1 MARKQ
6 TSQHKKQQRALQKRT
21 KRKQKLDRKRA
32 QEPVKDTPRRLLRRS
47 RLMPLEGA
55 WVQRDWQQQGEAR
68 VLVARAQPSDDLL
81 IANFGVDF
89 LCTGVRLSSYA
100 ANVDRDTFWKES
112 LPRLYDGE
120 PPSTIS
126 EAIANE
132 IIWGSVEYADNLGF
146 RPTSSFRET
155 QYILQPDGV
164 LPTSGTIEFGFDGR
178 PVYIP
183 YSHDNQLAIIRRLI
197 DAVGPD
203 GFAYVPRGEIP
214 DEVAALIPLDEI
226 EDFDVL
232 DELWVPDMGLGD
244 TDQQSG
250 LWIPGQ
256 ESEPDEA
263 DDEREEKSLW
273 VPGRT

>member
-1 MARKQ
+1 MPKKQ
-6 TSQHKKQQRALQKRT
+6 RNSHKKQQRALQKRV

-81 IANFGVDF
+81 IANFAVDF
-89 LCTGVRLSSYA
+89 LCTGVRLSSYV

-155 QYILQPDGV
+155 QYILQPDGA

-214 DEVAALIPLDEI
+214 DEVVDLIPLDEI

>member
-6 TSQHKKQQRALQKRT
+6 TSQHKKQKRALQKRV

-32 QEPVKDTPRRLLRRS
+32 REPVKDTPRRLLRRS

-81 IANFGVDF
+81 IANFSVDY
-89 LCTGVRLSSYA
+89 LCTGIRLSSYA
-100 ANVDRDTFWKES
+100 ANVDRDTFWNES
-112 LPRLYDGE
+112 IPRLYDGK
-120 PPSTIS
+120 PPSTMS

-155 QYILQPDGV
+155 QYILQPDGA
-164 LPTSGTIEFGFDGR
+164 LPTSGMIEFGYDGR

-183 YSHDNQLAIIRRLI
+183 NPGDNQLAIIRRLI
-197 DAVGPD
+197 DAVGSD

-214 DEVAALIPLDEI
+214 DEVADLIPLDEI

>member
-1 MARKQ
+1 MPKKQ
-6 TSQHKKQQRALQKRT
+6 RNSHKKQQRALQKRV

-81 IANFGVDF
+81 IANFAVDY

-155 QYILQPDGV
+155 QYILQPDGA

-197 DAVGPD
+197 DEVGPD

-214 DEVAALIPLDEI
+214 DEVADLIPLDEI

>member
-6 TSQHKKQQRALQKRT
+6 TSQHKRQQRALQKRV

-81 IANFGVDF
+81 IANFAVDY

-214 DEVAALIPLDEI
+214 DEVADLIPLDEI

-250 LWIPGQ
+250 LWLPGQ

>member
-6 TSQHKKQQRALQKRT
+6 TSQHKRQQRALQKRV

-81 IANFGVDF
+81 IANFAVDF

-214 DEVAALIPLDEI
+214 DEVVDLIPRREVQDI
-226 EDFDVL
+226 DIQDK
-232 DELWVPDMGLGD
+232 LWVPDMGLDD

-250 LWIPGQ
+250 LWLPGQ
-256 ESEPDEA
+256 DSEPDEA

>member
-164 LPTSGTIEFGFDGR
+164 LPTSGTIEFGFDTR

-183 YSHDNQLAIIRRLI
+183 YSQDNQLAIIRRLI

-214 DEVAALIPLDEI
+214 DEVVDLIPLDEI

>member
-6 TSQHKKQQRALQKRT
+6 TSQHKKQQRALQKRV

-32 QEPVKDTPRRLLRRS
+32 REPVKDTPRRLLRRS

-81 IANFGVDF
+81 IANFSVDF
-89 LCTGVRLSSYA
+89 LCTGIRLSSYA

-155 QYILQPDGV
+155 QYILQPDGA
-164 LPTSGTIEFGFDGR
+164 LPTSGMIEFGFDGR

-197 DAVGPD
+197 DEVGPD

-214 DEVAALIPLDEI
+214 DEVADLIPLDEI

-232 DELWVPDMGLGD
+232 DELWVPDVGLGD

>member
-1 MARKQ
+1 MPKKQ
-6 TSQHKKQQRALQKRT
+6 RNSHKKQQRALQKRV

-32 QEPVKDTPRRLLRRS
+32 REPVKDTPRRLLRRS

-81 IANFGVDF
+81 IANFAVDY
-89 LCTGVRLSSYA
+89 LCTGIRLSSYA

-155 QYILQPDGV
+155 QYILQPDGA
-164 LPTSGTIEFGFDGR
+164 LPTSGMIEFGFDGR

-197 DAVGPD
+197 DEVGPD

-214 DEVAALIPLDEI
+214 DEVADLIPLDEI

-232 DELWVPDMGLGD
+232 DELWVPDVGLGD

>member
-214 DEVAALIPLDEI
+214 DEVADLIPLDEI

>member
-1 MARKQ
+1 MPKKQ
-6 TSQHKKQQRALQKRT
+6 RNSHKKQQRALQKRV

-32 QEPVKDTPRRLLRRS
+32 REPVKDTPRRLLRRS

-81 IANFGVDF
+81 IANFAVDY
-89 LCTGVRLSSYA
+89 LCTGIRLSSYA

-197 DAVGPD
+197 DAVGPA

-214 DEVAALIPLDEI
+214 DEVADLIPLDEI

-263 DDEREEKSLW
+263 DDEREETSLW

>member
-1 MARKQ
+1 MLHLKGTGLARKQ
-6 TSQHKKQQRALQKRT
+6 TSQHKKQQRALQKRV

-32 QEPVKDTPRRLLRRS
+32 QEPVQDTPRRLLRRS
-47 RLMPLEGA
+47 RRMPLEGA

-81 IANFGVDF
+81 IANFSVDF

-214 DEVAALIPLDEI
+214 DEVADLIP
-226 EDFDVL
+226 
-232 DELWVPDMGLGD
+232 
-244 TDQQSG
+244 
-250 LWIPGQ
+250 
-256 ESEPDEA
+256 
-263 DDEREEKSLW
+263 R
-273 VPGRT
+273 R

>member
-1 MARKQ
+1 MPKKQ
-6 TSQHKKQQRALQKRT
+6 RNSHKKQQRALQKRV

-32 QEPVKDTPRRLLRRS
+32 REPVKDTPRRLLRRS

-81 IANFGVDF
+81 IANFAVDY
-89 LCTGVRLSSYA
+89 LCTGIRLSSYA

-146 RPTSSFRET
+146 RPTSSFRES

-197 DAVGPD
+197 DEVGSD

-214 DEVAALIPLDEI
+214 DEVADLIPLDEI

>member
-1 MARKQ
+1 MPKKQ
-6 TSQHKKQQRALQKRT
+6 RNSHKKQQRALQKRV

-32 QEPVKDTPRRLLRRS
+32 REPVKDTPRRLLRRS

-81 IANFGVDF
+81 IANFSVDF

-183 YSHDNQLAIIRRLI
+183 YTGDNQLAIIRRLI
-197 DAVGPD
+197 DEVGSD

-214 DEVAALIPLDEI
+214 DEVADLIPLDEI

-232 DELWVPDMGLGD
+232 DELWG
-244 TDQQSG
+244 SG
-250 LWIPGQ
+250 HGSWRHGSTIRPVDSRPG
-256 ESEPDEA
+256 
-263 DDEREEKSLW
+263 ERARR
-273 VPGRT
+273 GR

>member
-1 MARKQ
+1 MPKKQ
-6 TSQHKKQQRALQKRT
+6 RNSHKKQQRALQKRV

-32 QEPVKDTPRRLLRRS
+32 REPVKDTPRRLLRRS

-81 IANFGVDF
+81 IANFAVDY
-89 LCTGVRLSSYA
+89 LCTGIRLSSYA

-146 RPTSSFRET
+146 RPTSSFRES

-197 DAVGPD
+197 DEVGPD

>member
-1 MARKQ
+1 MPKKQ
-6 TSQHKKQQRALQKRT
+6 RNSHKKQQRALQKRV

-81 IANFGVDF
+81 IANFSVDF

-155 QYILQPDGV
+155 QYILQPDGA
-164 LPTSGTIEFGFDGR
+164 LPTSGMIEFGFDGR

-214 DEVAALIPLDEI
+214 DEVADLIPLDEI

-232 DELWVPDMGLGD
+232 DELWVPDVGLGD

-250 LWIPGQ
+250 LWLPGQ

>member
-1 MARKQ
+1 MPKKQ
-6 TSQHKKQQRALQKRT
+6 RNSHKKQQRALQKRV

-81 IANFGVDF
+81 IANFSVDY
-89 LCTGVRLSSYA
+89 LCTGIRLSSYA
-100 ANVDRDTFWKES
+100 ANVDRDTFWNES
-112 LPRLYDGE
+112 IPRLYDGK
-120 PPSTIS
+120 PPSTMS

-155 QYILQPDGV
+155 QYILQPDGA
-164 LPTSGTIEFGFDGR
+164 LPTSGMIEFGYDGR

-183 YSHDNQLAIIRRLI
+183 YTGDNQLAIIRRLI

-214 DEVAALIPLDEI
+214 DEVADLIPLDEI

-250 LWIPGQ
+250 LWLPGQ

>member
-1 MARKQ
+1 MPKKQ
-6 TSQHKKQQRALQKRT
+6 RNSHKKQQRALQKRV

-32 QEPVKDTPRRLLRRS
+32 REPVKDTPRRLLRRS

-81 IANFGVDF
+81 IANFAVDY
-89 LCTGVRLSSYA
+89 LCTGIRLSSYA

-155 QYILQPDGV
+155 QYILQPDGA

-214 DEVAALIPLDEI
+214 DEVADLIPLDEI

-232 DELWVPDMGLGD
+232 DELWVPDVGLGD

-250 LWIPGQ
+250 LWLPGQ

>member
-1 MARKQ
+1 MPKKQ
-6 TSQHKKQQRALQKRT
+6 RNSHKKQQRALQKRV

-32 QEPVKDTPRRLLRRS
+32 REPVKDTPRRLLRRS

-81 IANFGVDF
+81 IANFAVDY
-89 LCTGVRLSSYA
+89 LCTGIRLSSYA

-155 QYILQPDGV
+155 QYILQPDGA

-197 DAVGPD
+197 DEVGPD

-214 DEVAALIPLDEI
+214 DEVADLIPLDEI

-232 DELWVPDMGLGD
+232 DELWVPDVGLGD

>member
-1 MARKQ
+1 MPKKQ
-6 TSQHKKQQRALQKRT
+6 RNSHKKQQRALQKRV

-32 QEPVKDTPRRLLRRS
+32 REPVKDTPRRLLRRS

-81 IANFGVDF
+81 IANFAVDY
-89 LCTGVRLSSYA
+89 LCTGIRLSSYA
-100 ANVDRDTFWKES
+100 ANVDRDTFWNES
-112 LPRLYDGE
+112 IPRLYDGE

-146 RPTSSFRET
+146 RPTSSFRDT
-155 QYILQPDGV
+155 QYILQPDGA

-197 DAVGPD
+197 DEVGPD

-214 DEVAALIPLDEI
+214 DEVADLIPLDEI

-263 DDEREEKSLW
+263 DDEREENSLW